1 MELLGQSLIYLFA
14 AVLAVPLADR
24 LGLGSVLGYLI
35 AGIIIGP
42 VLGLIESDSTTVKQ
56 FGEFGVV
63 MMLFLIGLELQPSM
77 LWRMRAKLLGLGGLQ
92 VTVTTALIGGVAY
105 GLGQTWQISLA
116 IGLILALSSTAI
128 VLQTLSEKGLMRTPG
143 GEGAFSVLLTQDI
156 AVIPILAALPLL
168 ASPDLV
174 AQLGGHH
181 EAAGGGHG
189 HGGGALAEL
198 SGPMQAAAIL
208 GVIALIVAAGRF
220 VVRPFFRYIAHAK
233 LREIFTAAALLLI
246 IATTVAMEYVGLS
259 PALGAF
265 LAGVVLSSSEF
276 RHELESDIAPF
287 KGLLL
292 GLFFITVGAGIDF
305 DLLAAEPVTIVGVAL
320 ALMLAKLVVLF
331 PLGILFKLQGSN
343 RWLFALSL
351 AQAGEFGF
359 VLFGFA
365 TGAGVI
371 GEELSAILVAAVALS
386 MLGTPLLFILF
397 DRAVMPRFEKTTRE
411 PDQVDESGTVI
422 IAGVGRFGQV
432 VNELLRACEHTT
444 VVLDHDADHI
454 DDLRRM
460 GVKAYYGDATRPEL
474 LHAAG
479 IDDAKVLV
487 AALDDRARQIALV
500 EHVRRHHPHVHIIA
514 RAFDRFHVEALE
526 EAGAHHI
533 VRELFEASLDA
544 GREALRVLGMTEFGA
559 DQMARAALIEDAPR
573 PDREKKRRRR

>member
-1 MELLGQSLIYLFA
+1 MELLGEALIYLAA
-14 AVLAVPLADR
+14 AVIAVPLADR

-35 AGIIIGP
+35 AGILVGP
-42 VLGLIESDSTTVKQ
+42 TFGLIEDDSSTVRQ

-77 LWRMRAKLLGLGGLQ
+77 LWRMRTKLIGLGGLQ
-92 VTVTTALIGGVAY
+92 LIGTTALIGGIAY
-105 GLGQTWQISLA
+105 GLGQTWQVSLA

-128 VLQTLSEKGLMRTPG
+128 VLQTLSEKGLMRTQG

-168 ASPDLV
+168 ADPELL
-174 AQLGGHH
+174 AHAGGH
-181 EAAGGGHG
+181 GSGGHG
-189 HGGGALAEL
+189 HGAGALAGL

-208 GVIALIVAAGRF
+208 GVIGLIVALGRF
-220 VVRPFFRYIAHAK
+220 VMRPAFRYIAHAK
-233 LREIFTAAALLLI
+233 LREIFTAASLLLI
-246 IATTVAMEYVGLS
+246 IGTTVGMELVGLS

-265 LAGVVLSSSEF
+265 LAGVVLSSSEY

-287 KGLLL
+287 KGLFL

-305 DLLAAEPVTIVGVAL
+305 DLLSTEPTLILGLAL
-320 ALMLAKLVVLF
+320 ALMLSKLIVLY
-331 PLGILFKLQGSN
+331 PLGAVFKLGGSN

-365 TGAGVI
+365 TGAGVL
-371 GEELSAILVAAVALS
+371 GEELSAILVAAVAFS

-397 DRAVMPRFEKTTRE
+397 DRAVMPRFDKPDRE
-411 PDQVDESGTVI
+411 PDEVEDTGTVI

-432 VNELLRACEHTT
+432 VNELLRACDHET

-479 IDDAKVLV
+479 IDNAKVIV
-487 AALDDRARQIALV
+487 AALDDRTRQLTLV

-559 DQMARAALIEDAPR
+559 DQMARAALIDDAPR
-573 PDREKKRRRR
+573 PDREKKKRRR

>member
-1 MELLGQSLIYLFA
+1 LELLGEALIYLAA
-14 AVLAVPLADR
+14 AVVAVPLADR

-35 AGIIIGP
+35 AGILIGP
-42 VLGLIESDSTTVKQ
+42 AFGWIESDSHTVKQ

-77 LWRMRAKLLGLGGLQ
+77 LWRMRTKLVGLGGLQ
-92 VTVTTALIGGVAY
+92 LAVTTALIGGVAY
-105 GLGQTWQISLA
+105 ALGQTWQISLA

-168 ASPDLV
+168 ASPELL
-174 AQLGGHH
+174 AHAGGHH
-181 EAAGGGHG
+181 ESGGGHG
-189 HGGGALAEL
+189 RGGGLLADL
-198 SGPMQAAAIL
+198 SGPMQALAIL
-208 GVIALIVAAGRF
+208 GVIVFIVGAGRF
-220 VVRPFFRYIAHAK
+220 VVRPAFRYIAHAK

-246 IATTVAMEYVGLS
+246 IATTVGMEYVGLS

-265 LAGVVLSSSEF
+265 LAGVVLSSSEY

-305 DLLAAEPVTIVGVAL
+305 ELLASAPSLILGLAL
-320 ALMLAKLVVLF
+320 ALMLVKLAVLF
-331 PLGILFKLQGSN
+331 PLGILFKLEGAN

-365 TGAGVI
+365 TGAGVL
-371 GEELSAILVAAVALS
+371 GEELAAILVASVAFS

-397 DRAVMPRFEKTTRE
+397 DRAVMPRFDKPDRE
-411 PDQVDESGTVI
+411 PDEVDTHGPVI

-432 VNELLRACEHTT
+432 VNELLRACEHET

-487 AALDDRARQIALV
+487 AALDDRSRQIMLV

-559 DQMARAALIEDAPR
+559 DQMARAALIDDAPR
-573 PDREKKRRRR
+573 PDREKKRL